1 MSQQPPGGGWPPQPP
16 QDGPPPGPPPA
27 PQPDSPTVPN
37 WQPNYQAPPPPQ
49 PTAGYP
55 PPPTGGYPPPPPGS
69 YPPQPGSG
77 YPPPPPGGYPPQSQ
91 PGYYQ
96 NAYQPPP
103 PPPDNHTTRNIV
115 VGVVVALVLILIV
128 AAAYAA
134 TRPQPSFPIVV
145 PSASPSAEPTKTPKP
160 SKPPVTEAPATE
172 TPPSEAPTTA
182 QPPTQEPATEAP
194 PSGQPPTEA
203 PATAA
208 PTNTAPSPGA
218 STIPGVED
226 QDIVIGD
233 PVVIG
238 GPSFP
243 QVALM
248 TQNLSNL
255 VKSYSLTG
263 TFKNGDTITATAT
276 GYVSDHLPG
285 TIRTPTLFIDGTPG
299 AGDTLTVTIDA
310 MLSEDPSTPE
320 GDVAKAM
327 SFGPPSIV
335 TGDIPSIDVEVTNGS
350 PSTATFSVSAGV
362 LRDGVLVGV
371 GSGFVNDLSPDQ
383 TKTAT
388 LYVTGDVAATDQ
400 LILSIDSVIIQ

>member
-1 MSQQPPGGGWPPQPP
+1 MSQQPPGGPPQPP
-16 QDGPPPGPPPA
+16 AGPPQPS
-27 PQPDSPTVPN
+27 QPDSPTVTN
-37 WQPNYQAPPPPQ
+37 WQPNYQAPPPP
-49 PTAGYP
+49 P
-55 PPPTGGYPPPPPGS
+55 PSTGGYPPPPPDA
-69 YPPQPGSG
+69 YPPQPTGG
-77 YPPPPPGGYPPQSQ
+77 YPPPPPGGYPPQPPQ
-91 PGYYQ
+91 GYYQ
-96 NAYQPPP
+96 NPYQPPP

-115 VGVVVALVLILIV
+115 IGVVVALLLILILG
-128 AAAYAA
+128 AAYAA
-134 TRPQPSFPIVV
+134 TRPQPSFPIVI

-160 SKPPVTEAPATE
+160 SKPSATEAPATQTQPTEAPATE
-172 TPPSEAPTTA
+172 

-194 PSGQPPTEA
+194 PTNQPPTEPPGTKA
-203 PATAA
+203 PGTSA
-208 PTNTAPSPGA
+208 PTPGA

-226 QDIVIGD
+226 QEIVIGD

-238 GPSFP
+238 DPSFP

-248 TQNLSNL
+248 TQNVSDL
-255 VKSYSLTG
+255 VKSYSLKG

-320 GDVAKAM
+320 GDVAAAM

-350 PSTATFSVSAGV
+350 TSTATFSISAGV
-362 LRDGVLVGV
+362 LRDGALVGV

-388 LYVTGDVAATDQ
+388 LYVTGDIGATDQ
-400 LILSIDSVIIQ
+400 LILSIESVIIQ